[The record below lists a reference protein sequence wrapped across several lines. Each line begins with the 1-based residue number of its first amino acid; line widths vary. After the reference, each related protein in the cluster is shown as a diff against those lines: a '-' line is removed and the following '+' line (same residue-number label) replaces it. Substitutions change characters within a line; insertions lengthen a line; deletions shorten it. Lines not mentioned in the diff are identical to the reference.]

1 MNEIEKRLNAAMDL
15 VTWLDQ
21 RIEQRLEQQLEQR
34 LAQEREY
41 WRCQVVDLIAAERE
55 ALIALTKEKHEK
67 VIELLKTDHREIFRW
82 VQRTLEQSTQQ
93 AMKGFDRLEAKLERV
108 VPGMRRTDDDGQ
120 PPPTTH

>member
-1 MNEIEKRLNAAMDL
+1 MNEIEKRLNAAIDL

-21 RIEQRLEQQLEQR
+21 RIEQR